1 MRLKHSLII
10 MFRPSPFST
19 QVCSFVCSLDNPLEG
34 FASVSAPNGS
44 LSHES
49 GPIVPK
55 PHVSVTCLLTRAAP
69 SGVQKHSQ
77 SLHRGLSFVTVFVTL
92 STALMGYQAVHQT
105 LWIEGRG
112 IQPGVKVLSGPFD
125 LSQISSHVI
134 QETACPKSDTYYKAH
149 LTDLHET
156 PDSVFT
162 EEKEVPDMRITYCD
176 NLGSGI

>member
-1 MRLKHSLII
+1 MRLKHWLII

-19 QVCSFVCSLDNPLEG
+19 QACSVVCSLDNPLEG
-34 FASVSAPNGS
+34 FARVSAPNGS
-44 LSHES
+44 LSRES

-55 PHVSVTCLLTRAAP
+55 PNVRVTCLLTRAAP
-69 SGVQKHSQ
+69 S
-77 SLHRGLSFVTVFVTL
+77 LHRGLRFVTVFVTL
-92 STALMGYQAVHQT
+92 SAALMGYQAVHQP
-105 LWIEGRG
+105 LWIEGSG

-156 PDSVFT
+156 PDSVLT
-162 EEKEVPDMRITYCD
+162 EEKEVPDMRITYCF